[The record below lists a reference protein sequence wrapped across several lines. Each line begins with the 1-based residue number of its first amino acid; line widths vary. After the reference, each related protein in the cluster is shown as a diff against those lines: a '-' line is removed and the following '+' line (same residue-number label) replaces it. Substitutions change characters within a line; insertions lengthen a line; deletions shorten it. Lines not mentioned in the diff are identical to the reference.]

1 MGQIG
6 EGASD
11 AVPDLIQALQDQ
23 DHQVRMNAASALG
36 SIGSEVVVPALIQL
50 LLEDQDCGAYGLLV
64 QDHQVRMNAAST
76 LGSIGSEVAVPALI
90 KLLQDPNAERFGSV
104 SVLEEALGKI
114 GTPEALK
121 AIEEYESQ

>member
-11 AVPDLIQALQDQ
+11 AVPDLIQALQD
-23 DHQVRMNAASALG
+23 
-36 SIGSEVVVPALIQL
+36 
-50 LLEDQDCGAYGLLV
+50 